1 MFEPSIQINSDKYV
15 QTLTSPKDG
24 KKPVWTSGIKNTV
37 PRKLKKTH
45 MGEPNSLTSLISFP
59 INYYILFY
67 I

>member
-1 MFEPSIQINSDKYV
+1 MFKHSQVLK
-15 QTLTSPKDG
+15 TA

-45 MGEPNSLTSLISFP
+45 MGELNSLTSLISFP
-59 INYYILFY
+59 INYYIIFY